1 MIQLIKRLIKKQTD
15 DILTSISNPGLIRKN
30 NEDSAI
36 VLKHPLNNN
45 IKLLAVADGI
55 GGNHKG
61 EYASQYVI
69 ERLCNWFIN
78 ENINTFSTYHNLY
91 RNLYNKIT
99 TINNELYIDEY
110 NKSRCGTT
118 LTCAIVTEKETIVAN
133 IGDSRAYIL
142 NNNEIKQVTKD
153 DSLVWQYYEKGILS
167 KDELR
172 FHINS
177 SLITKCI
184 GHEYNVNPTISRI
197 NNNDYNCLLLLT
209 DGITDCLSDKKI
221 KFIVDK
227 NNGKNI
233 AKALI
238 NESVYKKQNDNIP
251 KGIEFKKVRNG
262 KDNATVALYV
272 KCVNQK

>member
-15 DILTSISNPGLIRKN
+15 DILTSISNPGLIREN

-36 VLKHPLNNN
+36 VLKHPLNDN

-55 GGNHKG
+55 GGNLKG
-61 EYASQYVI
+61 EYASNYVI
-69 ERLCNWFIN
+69 NRLCSWFKN
-78 ENINTFSTYHNLY
+78 EKLNTFNTYYKLY
-91 RNLYNKIT
+91 KHLYNEIT
-99 TINNELYIDEY
+99 NINNELYINEY

-118 LTCAIVTEKETIVAN
+118 LTCAIVTEQETVIAN

-142 NNNEIKQVTKD
+142 NNNELKQVTKD
-153 DSLVWQYYEKGILS
+153 DSLVWHYYEKGKLS

-184 GHEYNVNPTISRI
+184 GHEYNVKPTISKI
-197 NNNDYNCLLLLT
+197 NNNNYTCLLLLT
-209 DGITDCLSDKKI
+209 DGVTDCLSDKKI

-238 NESVYKKQNDNIP
+238 NESVYKKQNDHIP
-251 KGIEFKKVRNG
+251 EGIEFKKVRNG

>member
-1 MIQLIKRLIKKQTD
+1 MIQLIKRLLNKQTED
-15 DILTSISNPGLIRKN
+15 TLTSITNPGLIRDN

-36 VLKHPLNNN
+36 VLTHPLNSN

-55 GGNHKG
+55 GGNLKG
-61 EYASQYVI
+61 EYASNYVI
-69 ERLCNWFIN
+69 NRLCSWFKN
-78 ENINTFSTYHNLY
+78 ENIDVFNTYYKLY
-91 RNLYNKIT
+91 KHLYNEIT
-99 TINNELYIDEY
+99 NINNELYINEY

-118 LTCAIVTEKETIVAN
+118 LTCAIVTEEDTIIAN
-133 IGDSRAYIL
+133 IGDSRAYAA
-142 NNNEIKQVTKD
+142 NNNDIIQITKD
-153 DSLVWQYYEKGILS
+153 DSLVWQYYEKGKLT

-184 GHEYNVNPTISRI
+184 GHEYNVKPTISKI
-197 NNNDYNCLLLLT
+197 NNNKYTCLLLLT
-209 DGITDCLSDKKI
+209 DGVTDCLSDKKI
-221 KFIVDK
+221 KFIVNK
-227 NNGKNI
+227 NNGENI

-238 NESVYKKQNDNIP
+238 NESVYKKQNDKIP
-251 KGIEFKKVRNG
+251 EGIEFKKVRNG